1 MGKEADK
8 VDNYLWVVL
17 GLLLLCMLLG
27 GGYAIYSLSAKIQ
40 KQDYAIEN
48 GCWRVNE
55 KMDLTD
61 LHQRALIARIGLF
74 ALRES
79 EVLYF
84 VASKDSDGQPLDAKY
99 DYVLEG
105 LELDTRY
112 WSYTLYGDDFFLV
125 KNEADKFGF
134 NLDNVQY
141 DAPPEHLEYPATSK
155 KSYQINISSK
165 TKNTNWLPS
174 GEAGNFHI
182 TLRMY
187 NPAPSVYENLA
198 KIELPTIRRIEQ

>member
-1 MGKEADK
+1 MNKIQ
-8 VDNYLWVVL
+8 VL
-17 GLLLLCMLLG
+17 KSIFSILGFLLLCILLG
-27 GGYAIYSLSAKIQ
+27 GGYALYSLRAKVQ
-40 KQDYAIEN
+40 KQDYAMQN

-61 LHQRALIARIGLF
+61 MHQRALIARIGLF
-74 ALRES
+74 ALRKS

-84 VASKDSDGQPLDAKY
+84 VASKDSDGQSLDAQY

-112 WSYTLYGDDFFLV
+112 WSYTLYNADYFLV
-125 KNEADKFGF
+125 KNEANKFGF
-134 NLDNVQY
+134 NLDNIQY
-141 DAPPEHLEYPATSK
+141 DAPPEHLEYPKASK
-155 KSYQINISSK
+155 KSYQITISSTPK
-165 TKNTNWLPS
+165 TANWLPS
-174 GEAGNFHI
+174 GKAGNFHI

-198 KIELPTIRRIEQ
+198 NVELPTIRRIEQ